1 MIPEIGHFA
10 LIMALCVAMIQ
21 GVVSIAGA
29 QTGTRSWMEMARPA
43 ADVPVAPGADEE
55 QRVDVQPEVPGD

>member
-10 LIMALCVAMIQ
+10 LIMALCVATIQ

-43 ADVPVAPGADEE
+43 AQAHFIFIVLIMIFL
-55 QRVDVQPEVPGD
+55 